1 MNSLLSWDDM
11 EEDLPIKSAVNQ
23 SAALKAAESLKN
35 LDTTEAEKELD
46 EQGKSI
52 ELNKQLKEAGLSNPV
67 NQHSPLFTPGV
78 AQSSESLKQA
88 SDRMQIATAKQ
99 VARSASGLVE
109 TPEQTGILNHDL
121 AMRVIKS
128 LAYARDAFERGE
140 APKVDDKMLLNC
152 SSDLSQL
159 VPFKYPAFWSLYLT
173 SCECHWMPA
182 ELGME
187 KDVGTFRANKNIT
200 QHKFLS
206 RFYNAYMFRIRD
218 FSSETLLNIYR
229 QITNPEC
236 RQYILRQAFEN
247 AAITHAMTDLKEI
260 FDPNNLIIDGQ
271 NISKAQWDRDRAVF
285 IARSRLVKEL
295 TPNLHDFDA
304 VTTGLENTSNFI
316 EQLLYMYS
324 YTNWTMMITPIYQL
338 MSAIPEAQGL
348 NKLCVSLLRDMQNQL
363 SFITS
368 FMQDVMQENPQVL
381 TAEFS
386 QRVTENFLKMYNNEV
401 ILASSCPEHQE
412 ATNLVKHYMVKF
424 LNDCGIPH
432 GIPTT
437 NLPTNVHG
445 FLQLVDSLQPKV
457 NHEAGLGGNGGS
469 LGW

>member
-35 LDTTEAEKELD
+35 LDTTEAEKELNQ
-46 EQGKSI
+46 QGKSI
-52 ELNKQLKEAGLSNPV
+52 ELNKQFKEAGLSNPV

-99 VARSASGLVE
+99 VTRSASGLVE
-109 TPEQTGILNHDL
+109 TPEQTGILNHVL
-121 AMRVIKS
+121 AMRVLKS

-187 KDVGTFRANKNIT
+187 KDKNALLASGDAT
-200 QHKFLS
+200 KLKFLS
-206 RFYNAYMFRIRD
+206 RFYTAYMFRIRD

-229 QITNPEC
+229 MITNPEC

-247 AAITHAMTDLKEI
+247 AAITHAMTDFKDI
-260 FDPNNLIIDGQ
+260 FNPNSLMVNGED
-271 NISKAQWDRDRAVF
+271 ISKQQWAIDRTAF
-285 IARSRLVKEL
+285 IERSRGVLEL
-295 TPNLHDFDA
+295 TTKLRDFEA
-304 VTTGLENTSNFI
+304 TTEGLQNTSDFL
-316 EQLLYMYS
+316 EQLLYIYG

-338 MSAIPEAQGL
+338 MASNQQAHGL
-348 NKLCVSLLRDMQNQL
+348 QKLCVSLLRDMQNQL
-363 SFITS
+363 SFITA
-368 FMQDVMQENPQVL
+368 FMTDVFAENPNVL
-381 TAEFS
+381 TPDFI
-386 QRVTENFLKMYNNEV
+386 QRVNANFDKFHAQEMKL
-401 ILASSCPEHQE
+401 ISSCNEYKEVGQI
-412 ATNLVKHYMVKF
+412 VRQYMTTF
-424 LNDCGIPH
+424 LNDCNVPCDAPTIAIPKDAYWFVKIV
-432 GIPTT
+432 G
-437 NLPTNVHG
+437 
-445 FLQLVDSLQPKV
+445 DLQPKV
-457 NHEAGLGGNGGS
+457 SHEAGLGGNGGS

>member
-11 EEDLPIKSAVNQ
+11 GEDLPIKQATNQ
-23 SAALKAAESLKN
+23 DVALRAAENLKN
-35 LDTTEAEKELD
+35 LDTSEAEKELD
-46 EQGKSI
+46 EQGKAI
-52 ELNKQLKEAGLSNPV
+52 EYNKALKESGLIPSGGTSM
-67 NQHSPLFTPGV
+67 QPLFNPGMSQADLKAANQSILERAKKIVSTMDAQLESGGRVNV
-78 AQSSESLKQA
+78 AEK
-88 SDRMQIATAKQ
+88 
-99 VARSASGLVE
+99 
-109 TPEQTGILNHDL
+109 
-121 AMRVIKS
+121 
-128 LAYARDAFERGE
+128 Y
-140 APKVDDKMLLNC
+140 LLNC
-152 SSDLSQL
+152 QADLNQL

-182 ELGME
+182 EQGME
-187 KDVGTFRANKNIT
+187 KDIGTFRANKNIN

-260 FDPNNLIIDGQ
+260 FDPNNLVIDGQ
-271 NISKAQWDRDRAVF
+271 NISKAQWERDREVF

-295 TPNLHDFDA
+295 TPNLSDFDA

-316 EQLLYMYS
+316 EQLLYMYG

-338 MSAIPEAQGL
+338 MASNPEAQGL

-368 FMQDVMQENPQVL
+368 FMQDVLRENPNVL
-381 TAEFS
+381 TPEFI
-386 QRVTENFLKMYNNEV
+386 QRVNANFDKFHAQEMKL
-401 ILASSCPEHQE
+401 ISSCNEYKEVGQI
-412 ATNLVKHYMVKF
+412 VRQYMTTF
-424 LNDCGIPH
+424 LNDCDVPCSTPGVAVPKDAYWF
-432 GIPTT
+432 
-437 NLPTNVHG
+437 VK
-445 FLQLVDSLQPKV
+445 LVGDLQPKV
-457 NHEAGLGGNGGS
+457 SHDAGLGGNGGT

>member
-11 EEDLPIKSAVNQ
+11 EEDLPIKQATNQ
-23 SAALKAAESLKN
+23 DAALRAAENLKN

-46 EQGKSI
+46 EQGKAI
-52 ELNKQLKEAGLSNPV
+52 EYNKALKESGLIPSGGTSM
-67 NQHSPLFTPGV
+67 QPLFNPGMSQADLKAANQSILERAKKIVSTMDAQLESGGRVNV
-78 AQSSESLKQA
+78 AEK
-88 SDRMQIATAKQ
+88 
-99 VARSASGLVE
+99 
-109 TPEQTGILNHDL
+109 
-121 AMRVIKS
+121 
-128 LAYARDAFERGE
+128 Y
-140 APKVDDKMLLNC
+140 LLNC
-152 SSDLSQL
+152 QADLNQL

-182 ELGME
+182 EQGME

-206 RFYNAYMFRIRD
+206 RFYNAYMFRVRD
-218 FSSETLLNIYR
+218 FSSKILLNIYR

-271 NISKAQWDRDRAVF
+271 NISKAQWERDRAVF

-316 EQLLYMYS
+316 EQLLYMYG
-324 YTNWTMMITPIYQL
+324 YTNWTMMIAPIYQL
-338 MSAIPEAQGL
+338 MASNPEAQGL

-368 FMQDVMQENPQVL
+368 FMQDVIQENPQVL
-381 TAEFS
+381 TTEFS
-386 QRVTENFLKMYNNEV
+386 QRVTENFLMMYNNEV
-401 ILASSCPEHQE
+401 ILVSSCPEYQE
-412 ATNLVKHYMVKF
+412 AMNLVKHYMAKF

-432 GIPTT
+432 GIPAT
-437 NLPTNVHG
+437 NLPANVHG

-457 NHEAGLGGNGGS
+457 SHEAGLGGNGGS

>member
-11 EEDLPIKSAVNQ
+11 EEDLPIKQATNQ
-23 SAALKAAESLKN
+23 DAALRAAENLKN
-35 LDTTEAEKELD
+35 LDTSEAEKELD
-46 EQGKSI
+46 EQGKAI
-52 ELNKQLKEAGLSNPV
+52 EHNKALKESGLIPSGGTSM
-67 NQHSPLFTPGV
+67 QPLFNPGMSQADLKAANQSILERARKIVSTMDAQLESGGRVNV
-78 AQSSESLKQA
+78 AEK
-88 SDRMQIATAKQ
+88 
-99 VARSASGLVE
+99 
-109 TPEQTGILNHDL
+109 
-121 AMRVIKS
+121 
-128 LAYARDAFERGE
+128 Y
-140 APKVDDKMLLNC
+140 LLNC
-152 SSDLSQL
+152 QADLNQL

-247 AAITHAMTDLKEI
+247 AAITHAVTDLKEI

-271 NISKAQWDRDRAVF
+271 NISKAQWERDRNVF

-316 EQLLYMYS
+316 EQLLYMYG
-324 YTNWTMMITPIYQL
+324 YTNWTMMIAPIYQL
-338 MSAIPEAQGL
+338 MASNPEAQGL

-368 FMQDVMQENPQVL
+368 FMQDVIQENPQVL
-381 TAEFS
+381 TTEFS
-386 QRVTENFLKMYNNEV
+386 QRVTENFLMMYNNEV
-401 ILASSCPEHQE
+401 ILISSCPEYQE
-412 ATNLVKHYMVKF
+412 AMNLVKHYMVKF

-432 GIPTT
+432 GIPAT

-457 NHEAGLGGNGGS
+457 SHEAGLGGNGGS

>member
-1 MNSLLSWDDM
+1 MNSLISWDDM
-11 EEDLPIKSAVNQ
+11 EEDLPIKQATNQ
-23 SAALKAAESLKN
+23 DVALRAAENLKN
-35 LDTTEAEKELD
+35 LDTSEAEKELD
-46 EQGKSI
+46 EQGKAI
-52 ELNKQLKEAGLSNPV
+52 EHNKALKESGLIPSGGTSM
-67 NQHSPLFTPGV
+67 QPLFNPGMSQADLKAANQSVLERVKKIVSIMDAQLESGGRVNV
-78 AQSSESLKQA
+78 AEK
-88 SDRMQIATAKQ
+88 
-99 VARSASGLVE
+99 
-109 TPEQTGILNHDL
+109 
-121 AMRVIKS
+121 
-128 LAYARDAFERGE
+128 Y
-140 APKVDDKMLLNC
+140 LLNC
-152 SSDLSQL
+152 QADLNQL

-187 KDVGTFRANKNIT
+187 KDVGTFRANKNIN
-200 QHKFLS
+200 QYKFLS

-218 FSSETLLNIYR
+218 FSSEILLNIYR

-247 AAITHAMTDLKEI
+247 AAITHAMTDLEEI

-271 NISKAQWDRDRAVF
+271 NISKAQWERDRAVF
-285 IARSRLVKEL
+285 IARSRLVKDL
-295 TPNLHDFDA
+295 TSNLSDFDA

-316 EQLLYMYS
+316 EQLLYMYG

-338 MSAIPEAQGL
+338 MTSNPEAQGL

-381 TAEFS
+381 TTEFS
-386 QRVTENFLKMYNNEV
+386 QRITDNFLKMYNNEV

-412 ATNLVKHYMVKF
+412 TMNLVKYYMVKF

-437 NLPTNVHG
+437 NLPQNVHG
-445 FLQLVDSLQPKV
+445 FLQLVNSLQPKV
-457 NHEAGLGGNGGS
+457 SHEAGLGGNGGT

>member
-11 EEDLPIKSAVNQ
+11 EEDLPIKQATNQ
-23 SAALKAAESLKN
+23 DVALRAAENLKN
-35 LDTTEAEKELD
+35 LDTSEAEKELD
-46 EQGKSI
+46 EQGKAI
-52 ELNKQLKEAGLSNPV
+52 EHNKALKESGLIPSGGTSM
-67 NQHSPLFTPGV
+67 QPLFNPGMSQADLKAANQSVLERVKKIVSIMDAQLESGGRVNV
-78 AQSSESLKQA
+78 AEK
-88 SDRMQIATAKQ
+88 
-99 VARSASGLVE
+99 
-109 TPEQTGILNHDL
+109 
-121 AMRVIKS
+121 
-128 LAYARDAFERGE
+128 Y
-140 APKVDDKMLLNC
+140 LLNC
-152 SSDLSQL
+152 QADLNQL

-187 KDVGTFRANKNIT
+187 KDVGTFRANKNIN
-200 QHKFLS
+200 QYKFLS

-218 FSSETLLNIYR
+218 FSSEILLNIYR

-271 NISKAQWDRDRAVF
+271 NISKAQWERDRAVF
-285 IARSRLVKEL
+285 IARSRLVKDL
-295 TPNLHDFDA
+295 TPNLCDFNS

-316 EQLLYMYS
+316 EQLLYMYG
-324 YTNWTMMITPIYQL
+324 YTNWTMMIAPIYQL
-338 MSAIPEAQGL
+338 MASNPEAQGL

-381 TAEFS
+381 TTEFS
-386 QRVTENFLKMYNNEV
+386 QRVTENFLMMYNNEV

-412 ATNLVKHYMVKF
+412 AMNLVKHFMVKF

-437 NLPTNVHG
+437 NLPQNVHG
-445 FLQLVDSLQPKV
+445 FLQLVNSLQPKV
-457 NHEAGLGGNGGS
+457 SHEVGLGGNGGS
-469 LGW
+469 LDW

>member
-11 EEDLPIKSAVNQ
+11 EEDLPIKQATNQ
-23 SAALKAAESLKN
+23 DVALRAAENLKN
-35 LDTTEAEKELD
+35 LDTSEAEKELD
-46 EQGKSI
+46 EQGKAI
-52 ELNKQLKEAGLSNPV
+52 EHNKALKESGLIPSGGTSM
-67 NQHSPLFTPGV
+67 QPLFNPGMSQADLKAANQSILERARKIVSTMDAQLESGGRVNV
-78 AQSSESLKQA
+78 AEK
-88 SDRMQIATAKQ
+88 
-99 VARSASGLVE
+99 
-109 TPEQTGILNHDL
+109 
-121 AMRVIKS
+121 
-128 LAYARDAFERGE
+128 Y
-140 APKVDDKMLLNC
+140 LLNC
-152 SSDLSQL
+152 QADLNQL

-247 AAITHAMTDLKEI
+247 AAITHAVTDLKEI

-271 NISKAQWDRDRAVF
+271 NISKAQWERDRAVF

-316 EQLLYMYS
+316 EQLLYMYG
-324 YTNWTMMITPIYQL
+324 YTNWTMMIAPIYQL
-338 MSAIPEAQGL
+338 MASNPETQGL

-381 TAEFS
+381 TTEFS
-386 QRVTENFLKMYNNEV
+386 QRVTENFLMMYNNEV
-401 ILASSCPEHQE
+401 ILVSSCPEHQE
-412 ATNLVKHYMVKF
+412 AMDLVKHYMAKF

-432 GIPTT
+432 GIPAT
-437 NLPTNVHG
+437 NLPANVQG
-445 FLQLVDSLQPKV
+445 FLQLIGGLQPKV
-457 NHEAGLGGNGGS
+457 SHDAGLGGNGGS

>member
-1 MNSLLSWDDM
+1 MSSLLSWDDM
-11 EEDLPIKSAVNQ
+11 EEDLPIKQATNQ
-23 SAALKAAESLKN
+23 DAALRAAENLKN

-46 EQGKSI
+46 QQGKAI
-52 ELNKQLKEAGLSNPV
+52 EHNKALVESGLIPPGGTSM
-67 NQHSPLFTPGV
+67 QPLFNPGMSQ
-78 AQSSESLKQA
+78 ADLKTANQSIMERAKQI
-88 SDRMQIATAKQ
+88 IATMDAQ
-99 VARSASGLVE
+99 LEGGGRVNVAE
-109 TPEQTGILNHDL
+109 
-121 AMRVIKS
+121 K
-128 LAYARDAFERGE
+128 Y
-140 APKVDDKMLLNC
+140 LLNC
-152 SSDLSQL
+152 QADLNQL

-187 KDVGTFRANKNIT
+187 KDVSTFRANKNIT
-200 QHKFLS
+200 QYKFLS
-206 RFYNAYMFRIRD
+206 RFYNAYMFRVRD
-218 FSSETLLNIYR
+218 FSSEILLNIYR

-271 NISKAQWDRDRAVF
+271 NISKAQWERDRAVF

-295 TPNLHDFDA
+295 TPNLRDFDA

-316 EQLLYMYS
+316 EQLLYMYG

-338 MSAIPEAQGL
+338 MASNPEAQGL
-348 NKLCVSLLRDMQNQL
+348 NKLCVSMLRDMQNQL
-363 SFITS
+363 NFITS

-381 TAEFS
+381 TTEFS

-437 NLPTNVHG
+437 NLPVNVHG
-445 FLQLVDSLQPKV
+445 FLQIVDSLQPKV
-457 NHEAGLGGNGGS
+457 SHDVGIGGNGGS